1 MNWQGL
7 GHVHQPQHPLQHSSE
22 VGRRLA
28 TFARQMSP
36 IGLAAHIWRH
46 RDLAWQLTAREV
58 TGRYR
63 SSLLGFGWSFITPLV
78 TLSAYTFV
86 FGLVFRARW
95 PQATPLGAGGG
106 LSSFGL
112 TLFAGLIAF
121 TFFAECLTRAPGI
134 IIASPNYVKKVVFPL
149 EVLPVSVVGSALF
162 HAGISAVVLVVMH
175 QVIEG
180 GAGWTAVFLPVVF
193 VPLVLIALGTT
204 WFFASVGVF
213 FRDAVHSVVLMS
225 QVLMFM
231 TPVFYPVTAVPERF
245 RWLLQLNPLT
255 ALIENTRRVTVQG
268 LPPDW
273 PSLGISFV
281 IGSVAA
287 LVGYAWFASTKR
299 AFADVI

>member
-1 MNWQGL
+1 
-7 GHVHQPQHPLQHSSE
+7 VS
-22 VGRRLA
+22 RRLA
-28 TFARQMSP
+28 LFVRQMNP
-36 IGLAAHIWRH
+36 IALASQIWRH
-46 RDLAWQLTAREV
+46 RELLRQLTWREV

-95 PQATPLGAGGG
+95 PQAATTAGTNGSLG
-106 LSSFGL
+106 SFGL

-134 IIASPNYVKKVVFPL
+134 ITASPNYVKKVVFPL

-162 HAGISAVVLVVMH
+162 HAAISVIVLLIAHQILQGVVD
-175 QVIEG
+175 
-180 GAGWTAVFLPVVF
+180 WSAVFLPIVF
-193 VPLVLIALGTT
+193 VPLVLLALGTT

-213 FRDAVHSVVLMS
+213 FRDAVHTVVLVA

-231 TPVFYPVTAVPERF
+231 TPVFYPIDAVPHAF
-245 RWLLQLNPLT
+245 RWILELNPLT
-255 ALIENTRRVTVQG
+255 PLVENARRVTVQG
-268 LPPDW
+268 QPPDW
-273 PSLGISFV
+273 PSLGLSFV
-281 IGSVAA
+281 VGSLVAV
-287 LVGYAWFASTKR
+287 VGYAWFVSTKR

>member
-1 MNWQGL
+1 
-7 GHVHQPQHPLQHSSE
+7 

-28 TFARQMSP
+28 LFVRQMNPIALARQ
-36 IGLAAHIWRH
+36 IWRH
-46 RDLAWQLTAREV
+46 RDLVRQLTWREV

-86 FGLVFRARW
+86 FGLIFRARW
-95 PQATPLGAGGG
+95 PQTATSGSANGG
-106 LSSFGL
+106 LGSFGL

-134 IIASPNYVKKVVFPL
+134 ITASPNYVKKVVFPL

-162 HAGISAVVLVVMH
+162 HAAISIIVLLVAHQAIQGVVD
-175 QVIEG
+175 
-180 GAGWTAVFLPVVF
+180 WTAVFLPIVF
-193 VPLVLIALGTT
+193 VPLALLALGTT

-213 FRDAVHSVVLMS
+213 FRDAVHTVVLMA

-231 TPVFYPVTAVPERF
+231 TPVFYPIDAVPPSF
-245 RWLLQLNPLT
+245 RWILELNPLT
-255 ALIENTRRVTVQG
+255 PLVENARRVTVQG
-268 LPPDW
+268 QLPDW
-273 PSLGISFV
+273 PSLGLSFV
-281 IGSVAA
+281 VGSLVAI
-287 LVGYAWFASTKR
+287 VGYAWFVSTKR

>member
-1 MNWQGL
+1 M
-7 GHVHQPQHPLQHSSE
+7 S
-22 VGRRLA
+22 RRLA
-28 TFARQMSP
+28 LFVRLMNP
-36 IGLAAHIWRH
+36 IALASQIWRH
-46 RDLAWQLTAREV
+46 RDLVRQLTWREV

-95 PQATPLGAGGG
+95 PQATAAGAASGGG
-106 LSSFGL
+106 LGSFGL

-134 IIASPNYVKKVVFPL
+134 ITASPNYVKKVVFPL

-162 HAGISAVVLVVMH
+162 HAAISVIVLLIAH
-175 QVIEG
+175 QILQGVID
-180 GAGWTAVFLPVVF
+180 WTAVFLPIVF
-193 VPLVLIALGTT
+193 VPLVLLALGTT

-213 FRDAVHSVVLMS
+213 FRDAVHTVVLVS

-231 TPVFYPVTAVPERF
+231 TPVFYPIDAVPQSF
-245 RWLLQLNPLT
+245 RWILELNPLT
-255 ALIENTRRVTVQG
+255 PLVENARRVTVQG

-273 PSLGISFV
+273 PSLGLSLV
-281 IGSVAA
+281 VGSLVAI
-287 LVGYAWFASTKR
+287 VGYAWFVSTKR

>member
-1 MNWQGL
+1 MFVRQMN
-7 GHVHQPQHPLQHSSE
+7 PIA
-22 VGRRLA
+22 LA
-28 TFARQMSP
+28 TR
-36 IGLAAHIWRH
+36 IWRS
-46 RDLAWQLTAREV
+46 RDLVWQLTWREV

-95 PQATPLGAGGG
+95 PQTGTAGLG
-106 LSSFGL
+106 SFGL

-121 TFFAECLTRAPGI
+121 TFFSECLTRAPGI
-134 IIASPNYVKKVVFPL
+134 ITASPNYVKKVVFPL

-162 HAGISAVVLVVMH
+162 HAGVSATVLVIAH
-175 QVIEG
+175 QVLQGVI
-180 GAGWTAVFLPVVF
+180 AWTAVFLPIVF
-193 VPLVLIALGTT
+193 VPLVLLALGTT

-213 FRDAVHSVVLMS
+213 FRDAVHTVVLMS

-231 TPVFYPVTAVPERF
+231 TPVFYPVDAVPERF
-245 RWLLQLNPLT
+245 RWVLLLNPLT
-255 ALIENTRRVTVQG
+255 SLIENARRVTVLG

-273 PSLGISFV
+273 PALGVSFL
-281 IGSVAA
+281 IGSLVA
-287 LVGYAWFASTKR
+287 LLGYAWFASTKR

>member
-1 MNWQGL
+1 M
-7 GHVHQPQHPLQHSSE
+7 S
-22 VGRRLA
+22 RRLA
-28 TFARQMSP
+28 LFVRLMNP
-36 IGLAAHIWRH
+36 IALASQIWRH
-46 RDLAWQLTAREV
+46 RDLVRQLTWREV

-95 PQATPLGAGGG
+95 PQATAAGAASGGG
-106 LSSFGL
+106 LGSFGL

-134 IIASPNYVKKVVFPL
+134 ITASPNYVKKVVFPL

-162 HAGISAVVLVVMH
+162 HAAISVIVLLIAH
-175 QVIEG
+175 QILQGVID
-180 GAGWTAVFLPVVF
+180 WSAVFLPIVF
-193 VPLVLIALGTT
+193 VPLVLLALGTT

-213 FRDAVHSVVLMS
+213 FRDAVHTVVLVS

-231 TPVFYPVTAVPERF
+231 TPVFYPIDAVPQSF
-245 RWLLQLNPLT
+245 RWILELNPLT
-255 ALIENTRRVTVQG
+255 PLVENARRVTVQG

-273 PSLGISFV
+273 PSLGLSLV
-281 IGSVAA
+281 VGSLVAI
-287 LVGYAWFASTKR
+287 VGYAWFVSTKR

>member
-1 MNWQGL
+1 MMSGQARRI
-7 GHVHQPQHPLQHSSE
+7 VHQPQRSVE
-22 VGRRLA
+22 VSRRLA
-28 TFARQMSP
+28 LFVRQMNP
-36 IGLAAHIWRH
+36 IALTTRIWRS
-46 RDLAWQLTAREV
+46 RDLVWQLTWREV

-95 PQATPLGAGGG
+95 AQSGSGVGPAGLG
-106 LSSFGL
+106 SFGL

-121 TFFAECLTRAPGI
+121 TFFSECLTRAPGI
-134 IIASPNYVKKVVFPL
+134 ITASPNYVKKVVFPL

-162 HAGISAVVLVVMH
+162 HAGVSSVVLVVAH
-175 QVIEG
+175 QVLQG
-180 GAGWTAVFLPVVF
+180 VVAWTALFLPVVF
-193 VPLVLIALGTT
+193 VPLVLFALGTT

-213 FRDAVHSVVLMS
+213 FRDAVHTVVLMS

-231 TPVFYPVTAVPERF
+231 TPVFYPVEAVPERF
-245 RWLLQLNPLT
+245 RWVLQLNPLT
-255 ALIENTRRVTVQG
+255 SLIENARRVTVQG
-268 LPPDW
+268 LAPDW
-273 PSLGISFV
+273 PALGISFV
-281 IGSVAA
+281 IGSLAA

>member
-1 MNWQGL
+1 
-7 GHVHQPQHPLQHSSE
+7 VS
-22 VGRRLA
+22 RRLA
-28 TFARQMSP
+28 LFVRLMNP
-36 IGLAAHIWRH
+36 IALASQIWRH
-46 RDLAWQLTAREV
+46 RDLVRQLTWREV

-95 PQATPLGAGGG
+95 PQATAGGTTGG
-106 LSSFGL
+106 LGSFGL

-134 IIASPNYVKKVVFPL
+134 ITASPNYVKKVVFPL

-162 HAGISAVVLVVMH
+162 HAAISAIVLLIAH
-175 QVIEG
+175 QVLQGVID
-180 GAGWTAVFLPVVF
+180 WTAVFLPIVF
-193 VPLVLIALGTT
+193 VPLVLLALGTT

-213 FRDAVHSVVLMS
+213 FRDAVHTVVLVS

-231 TPVFYPVTAVPERF
+231 TPVFYPIAAVPQSF
-245 RWLLQLNPLT
+245 RWILELNPLT
-255 ALIENTRRVTVQG
+255 PLVENTRRVTVQG

-273 PSLGISFV
+273 PSLGLSLV
-281 IGSVAA
+281 VGSLVAII
-287 LVGYAWFASTKR
+287 GYAWFVSTKR